1 MVFRLRYLLAGIML
15 FSGSLIV
22 RGQATDCDQTLSHA
36 ESEFTAGHFYA
47 IPSLLQKCLND
58 GLSRDQSIRAYLLLC
73 QVYLIIDDPIAAE
86 DSYLKLLSADP
97 EYVTDER
104 KDPIDVVYLSKKFT
118 ATPIFT
124 PHFRIGLNS
133 SIYRSIYSMS
143 TNPYPVDTQNFLR
156 INVQGG
162 AGLDWNINDNVS
174 VGIEG
179 NFGTRAF
186 RREIN
191 GLAGNN
197 LQTHLSSQL
206 WADVPL
212 YLKYSASQG
221 AIRPFG
227 YAGIALNFL
236 ISSKSTFT
244 YKDVKPDL
252 SQILAEGPSESVT
265 YQSNRLNHS
274 FVIGGGIKYKVGKD
288 FIYADLRYMGSL
300 SNLTNV
306 DKLYY
311 GDPASAP
318 ANGVGNPNLFM
329 ASNVTKYVYVAD
341 LFRLDN
347 VSLSFGFIHPI
358 YDPRRI
364 KKARTKSV
372 SRKIKREEG
381 GKDK

>member
-1 MVFRLRYLLAGIML
+1 MVFRLRYLLVFVIVTCCTL
-15 FSGSLIV
+15 SV
-22 RGQATDCDQTLSHA
+22 RGQSTDCDQTLSHA

-47 IPSLLQKCLND
+47 IPALLQKCLSD
-58 GLSRDQSIRAYLLLC
+58 GLSREQSIRAYLLLC

-86 DSYLKLLSADP
+86 DSYLKLLDADP
-97 EYVTDER
+97 EYVTDEK

-124 PHFRIGLNS
+124 PHFRLGLNS

-143 TNPYPVDTQNFLR
+143 TNPYPVETHNFPR
-156 INVQGG
+156 VNVQAG
-162 AGLDWNINDNVS
+162 AGLDWNINDNLS
-174 VGIEG
+174 LGIEVD
-179 NFGTRAF
+179 FGTRAF

-197 LQTHLSSQL
+197 LQTHLSAQL
-206 WADVPL
+206 WGDLPL
-212 YLKYSASQG
+212 YLKYSVSQG
-221 AIRPFG
+221 NIRPFG
-227 YAGIALNFL
+227 YAGLALNYL

-265 YQSNRLNHS
+265 YQSNRLNRS
-274 FVIGGGIKYKVGKD
+274 FVLGGGIKYKVGKD
-288 FIYADLRYMGSL
+288 FIYVDLRYMGSL
-300 SNLTNV
+300 SNLTSV

-311 GDPASAP
+311 GDPSNAP
-318 ANGVGNPNLFM
+318 TNGIGNPNLFM
-329 ASNVTKYVYVAD
+329 ASNVTKYVFVSD

-372 SRKIKREEG
+372 SRKIQREEG
-381 GKDK
+381 GKTK